1 MMNSSMIGGEK
12 MDIKI
17 LGTGCAKCNQVE
29 KTAKEVVKELGIE
42 AKVEEVKDIKKIME
56 YNVLITPGL
65 VVNDEVVSSGHVPS
79 KADITKFIMNALSKE
94 EHSNK

>member
-1 MMNSSMIGGEK
+1 

-29 KTAKEVVKELGIE
+29 RTAREVVKELGIE
-42 AKVEEVKDIKKIME
+42 AKIEEVKDIKKIME

-65 VVNDEVVSSGHVPS
+65 VVNGEVVSSGHIPS

-94 EHSNK
+94 EHSEK

>member
-1 MMNSSMIGGEK
+1 

-17 LGTGCAKCNQVE
+17 LGTGCAKCNQVG

-42 AKVEEVKDIKKIME
+42 AEVEELKDIKKIME

-65 VVNDEVVSSGHVPS
+65 VINGEVVSSGHVPS

-94 EHSNK
+94 EHSQK

>member
-1 MMNSSMIGGEK
+1 

-29 KTAKEVVKELGIE
+29 RTTKEVVKELGVE
-42 AKVEEVKDIKKIME
+42 ATVEELKDIKKIME

-65 VVNDEVVSSGHVPS
+65 VINGEVVSSGHVPS
-79 KADITKFIMNALSKE
+79 KADITKFIINALSKE
-94 EHSNK
+94 EGA